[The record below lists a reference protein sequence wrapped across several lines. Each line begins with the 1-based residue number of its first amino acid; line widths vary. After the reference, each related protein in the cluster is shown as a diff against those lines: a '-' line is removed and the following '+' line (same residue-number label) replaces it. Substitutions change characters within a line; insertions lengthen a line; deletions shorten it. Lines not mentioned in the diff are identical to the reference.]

1 MFIYYFVDSDLR
13 VEIFFEREEITD
25 NLRLFYMKKKMPEE
39 RYDPMFFLRKKTENL
54 TSRAWEK

>member
-1 MFIYYFVDSDLR
+1 
-13 VEIFFEREEITD
+13 
-25 NLRLFYMKKKMPEE
+25 MKKKMPEE